1 MADIL
6 STVYALVVLVV
17 AVGGMLAVVF
27 GTPDVSEESDR
38 RYQVLAVLAALFL
51 VALVVQFLFGALG
64 YAT

>member
-6 STVYALVVLVV
+6 YTVYALVVLVV